1 MLANIIRVNSLR
13 GRFPDAGGKLYRFAL
28 NDVIGGYKNFSD
40 SLPTKSTDS
49 QNIILQKL
57 RLYSDL
63 SKYRLSSLVVLT
75 TGAGFLCAGSP
86 IVWTT
91 MAGTC
96 IGTALC
102 AASANTFNQIFEQS
116 IDMKMNRT
124 RGRPLPSGRTTSL
137 EATSWGLLSGV
148 AGTSLLLT
156 VSNPVVAALGAANII
171 LYAGPYTAMKQ
182 RTEWNTWV
190 GSVVGAIP
198 PIMGWAAATNGS
210 ILQAEPITL
219 ASLLFLWQF
228 PHFFALSWM
237 HREDYAKGG
246 FQMISVNDPIG
257 TRSSN
262 LIWNYSLYLST
273 LPILSS
279 MSGMTSYMFA
289 VEGTAANI
297 YLLYLA
303 NNFRNNKSNANARKV
318 CVRVSYYD
326 CYNSL

>member
-1 MLANIIRVNSLR
+1 
-13 GRFPDAGGKLYRFAL
+13 
-28 NDVIGGYKNFSD
+28 
-40 SLPTKSTDS
+40 
-49 QNIILQKL
+49 
-57 RLYSDL
+57 
-63 SKYRLSSLVVLT
+63 
-75 TGAGFLCAGSP
+75 
-86 IVWTT
+86 

-228 PHFFALSWM
+228 PHFFGLSWM